1 MGVPA
6 TGEPPMTHRYF
17 EDYRVGDTISSAGVT
32 LTEASIIDFATTYD
46 PQPFHID
53 VVAAE
58 ESQFGGLI
66 ASGWQVIA
74 LSFRLLVDAGF
85 LKGTGMGSPGLDE
98 LKWLRPVRPGD
109 TIRCEATVISAKP
122 SAKRD
127 DRGYVTLDFSVF
139 NQHGEVVATYR
150 CPEIIRRRPPAS
162 APD

>member
-1 MGVPA
+1 
-6 TGEPPMTHRYF
+6 MTPRYF
-17 EDYRVGDTISSAGVT
+17 EDYSVGDTISSAGIT
-32 LTEASIIDFATTYD
+32 LTEASIIDFAATYD
-46 PQPFHID
+46 PQPFHVD
-53 VVAAE
+53 VVAAS

-74 LSFRLLVDAGF
+74 LSFRLLLDAGF

-109 TIRCEATVISAKP
+109 TIRAEATVAAVKP

-127 DRGYVTLDFSVF
+127 DRGYVTVDFRVF
-139 NQHGEVVATYR
+139 NQHDEVVATYR
-150 CPEIIRRRPPAS
+150 CPEIIRRRPQA